1 LIDQLIEKS
10 YHFFDSP
17 SRPACGTLR
26 TRQELQMASQE
37 TSQSPYDHVIV
48 HIGSGAFHR
57 AHQAWYLNR
66 LHQLGD
72 TRWSLAIGNIRADM
86 QPVLQALAR
95 QNGVYTLETVTPA
108 GLREY
113 ETIRSIKRVIPW
125 EADLASL
132 VAAGAAPECKIISFT
147 VTEGGYY
154 LDEHHRLERGNA
166 DVRADLEGA
175 RTTIYGTLAAVLAA
189 RMAAQAGPV
198 TLLNCDN
205 LRSNGERFRAGLL
218 EFLQLTGQSALYDWT
233 CAHTTSPDS
242 MVDRITPRSNDAL
255 KARVKQAT
263 GFDDACPVM
272 GENFIQWV
280 IEDNFCA
287 GRPAWEN
294 AGAEMVASVMPYE
307 EAKIRI
313 LNASHSCIAWAGT
326 LIGLDYIHQ
335 GTADAAIRRMALDY
349 VSDDV
354 IACLSPSPI
363 DLPAYR
369 DVVLARFGNPY
380 IQDTNQ
386 RVAADGYSKIPGFI
400 APTLREC
407 LARGAQPSSTA
418 MLPALFFVF
427 LQRWHEGV
435 LPYTYQDGVMDPAA
449 AHALFAGAD
458 PLAAFC
464 ADQSL
469 WGSLAGQAV
478 LHAAIA
484 QGVAR
489 VHAWLAAYP
498 KN

>member
-1 LIDQLIEKS
+1 
-10 YHFFDSP
+10 
-17 SRPACGTLR
+17 
-26 TRQELQMASQE
+26 
-37 TSQSPYDHVIV
+37 
-48 HIGSGAFHR
+48 
-57 AHQAWYLNR
+57 
-66 LHQLGD
+66 
-72 TRWSLAIGNIRADM
+72 
-86 QPVLQALAR
+86 
-95 QNGVYTLETVTPA
+95 
-108 GLREY
+108 
-113 ETIRSIKRVIPW
+113 
-125 EADLASL
+125 
-132 VAAGAAPECKIISFT
+132 

-294 AGAEMVASVMPYE
+294 AGAELVASVMPYE

-335 GTADAAIRRMALDY
+335 GTADAAIRRMVLDY

-354 IACLSPSPI
+354 IPCLSPSPI

-458 PLAAFC
+458 PLTAFC
-464 ADQSL
+464 ADASL
-469 WGSLAGQAV
+469 WGSLAGQPV

-484 QGVAR
+484 QAVAR
-489 VHAWLAAYP
+489 VHAWLATYP